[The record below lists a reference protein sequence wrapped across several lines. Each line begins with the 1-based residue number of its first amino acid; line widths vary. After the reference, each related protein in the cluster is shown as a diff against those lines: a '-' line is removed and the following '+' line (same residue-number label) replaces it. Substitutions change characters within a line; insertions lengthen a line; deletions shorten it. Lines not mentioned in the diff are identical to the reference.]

1 MVGREGS
8 AWANITVIA
17 LRLPC
22 IQMRLI
28 YNKQPVSALYW
39 MEGICCCFCLDFSA
53 NTWKWDIGNCCWK
66 YQTSCWIHAA
76 AAKVQSSKKEYK
88 SSLIQEQKNHSN
100 VVYCKEKIRQR
111 LLLLFFLHLSDS
123 RRIHLRKKE
132 VQSSKLLLWLMPS
145 ISCPPAS
152 PLRQ

>member
-17 LRLPC
+17 LHLPC

-28 YNKQPVSALYW
+28 YNKQPARP
-39 MEGICCCFCLDFSA
+39 ILDG
-53 NTWKWDIGNCCWK
+53 GN
-66 YQTSCWIHAA
+66 
-76 AAKVQSSKKEYK
+76 
-88 SSLIQEQKNHSN
+88 
-100 VVYCKEKIRQR
+100 
-111 LLLLFFLHLSDS
+111 LLLFLSRLFRQYLKMGYWELLLEISNKLLDTCCSNQSGKFKEGRKKSPEAGAKNSFLCFLFQRENPPSASDAFWHLRYS

-145 ISCPPAS
+145 ISSPPAS